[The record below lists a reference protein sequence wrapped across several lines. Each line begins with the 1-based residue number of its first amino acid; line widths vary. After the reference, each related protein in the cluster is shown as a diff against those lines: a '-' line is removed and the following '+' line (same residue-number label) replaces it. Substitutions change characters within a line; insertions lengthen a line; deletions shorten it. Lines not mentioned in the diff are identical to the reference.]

1 MEKLHGILEIFR
13 PMFFCVTVPKNFV
26 VEPFRVSLIQVSKNV
41 MLKRVMSRFF
51 VEFLLSRSTKTLCK
65 GTLMCCVSERFR

>member
-1 MEKLHGILEIFR
+1 MEMLRFSVQC
-13 PMFFCVTVPKNFV
+13 FFCVTVPKNFV

-51 VEFLLSRSTKTLCK
+51 VEFLLSRSIKKLCK